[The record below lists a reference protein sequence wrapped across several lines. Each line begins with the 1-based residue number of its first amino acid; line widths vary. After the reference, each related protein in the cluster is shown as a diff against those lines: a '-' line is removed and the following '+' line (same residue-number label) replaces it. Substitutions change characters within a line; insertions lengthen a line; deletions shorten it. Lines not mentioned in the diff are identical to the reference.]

1 MHACSLVV
9 EIQSLVAVVI
19 QSTGA
24 CISSHHISSRC
35 FSLYIMLLLLLLIL
49 QDVQGRLQESVT
61 ALTKFRDV
69 EWLPGKAAAAAAEK
83 APPTPS
89 GSPSKTD
96 LSVVSDTESTL
107 TDATDEAST
116 ENGSSPAVSA
126 TTTTAATTTAAGSD
140 HLTQITEEGEEEG
153 GGGGSN
159 SHSNS
164 HGEIMEDDP
173 QTREPVHRA
182 VTITMEAYAMVLG
195 HDVKTNR
202 GCELAMDGM
211 HMLVSK
217 QYFSGR
223 AGGKDDSSGSGS
235 KAAAAAKKDGT
246 ELPPASL
253 MHRLVESIAKTSESN
268 VDIVQTAV
276 VRTLRAIT
284 TSPKCGVHEST
295 MLLALRSTFH
305 VYLVTKTPACKQLA
319 KEALLDTL
327 RSVFFR
333 MEAYDV
339 MARGQARKIA
349 DAVGDANPKSVDEPA
364 PASSG
369 EGTATDASPV
379 EEGPAAFPSQY
390 HTDSYVLLG
399 SLCKMCSKELPVDV
413 GSEPDTRAVPR
424 LFNTQVPTDPLALN
438 SKILSLELILSAL
451 DYCGDAFF
459 EGEKFIYLVQNYLCV
474 ALLKNCVSSH
484 TQVAFLSQKI
494 FLVLVSKSFPV
505 PSTIATATM
514 PYGNSDT
521 PAYTVLRLFLYII
534 RYTSSRVT

>member
-1 MHACSLVV
+1 
-9 EIQSLVAVVI
+9 
-19 QSTGA
+19 
-24 CISSHHISSRC
+24 
-35 FSLYIMLLLLLLIL
+35 
-49 QDVQGRLQESVT
+49 VQERLQEAVT
-61 ALTKFRDV
+61 ALTSFRDK
-69 EWLPGKAAAAAAEK
+69 EWLPGKGVGQ
-83 APPTPS
+83 PGTPS
-89 GSPSKTD
+89 GSVKGSKRDPSD
-96 LSVVSDTESTL
+96 SVVSDTESTL

-116 ENGSSPAVSA
+116 ENGGSPV
-126 TTTTAATTTAAGSD
+126 AAAAGSD
-140 HLTQITEEGEEEG
+140 HLARITEEG
-153 GGGGSN
+153 GSDPA
-159 SHSNS
+159 
-164 HGEIMEDDP
+164 EDDP

-182 VTITMEAYAMVLG
+182 VTTTMEAYAMVLG
-195 HDVKTNR
+195 HDAKTNR
-202 GCELAMDGM
+202 GCELSMDGM

-235 KAAAAAKKDGT
+235 KAAATAKKDGT

-253 MHRLVESIAKTSESN
+253 MHRLVDSIAKTSESN

-276 VRTLRAIT
+276 VRTLRAIM

-305 VYLVTKTPACKQLA
+305 VYLVTKSPACKQSA
-319 KEALLDTL
+319 KEALLDML

-349 DAVGDANPKSVDEPA
+349 DAVNDTNSKSADEQA
-364 PASSG
+364 PGG
-369 EGTATDASPV
+369 EDTATVEPPV
-379 EEGPAAFPSQY
+379 AEGPAAFPSQY

-399 SLCKMCSKELPVDV
+399 SLCKMCSKELPVDA
-413 GSEPDTRAVPR
+413 GSEPDTRPVPR
-424 LFNTQVPTDPLALN
+424 LFNTHVPTDPLALN

-494 FLVLVSKSFPV
+494 FLVLVSKPSPV
-505 PSTIATATM
+505 PSTIATM
-514 PYGNSDT
+514 Q
-521 PAYTVLRLFLYII
+521 
-534 RYTSSRVT
+534 

>member
-1 MHACSLVV
+1 MHLIISHLVP
-9 EIQSLVAVVI
+9 LL
-19 QSTGA
+19 T
-24 CISSHHISSRC
+24 IS
-35 FSLYIMLLLLLLIL
+35 YIMLLLLVLLP
-49 QDVQGRLQESVT
+49 QDVQQRLQEAVT
-61 ALTKFRDV
+61 ALTSFRDKD
-69 EWLPGKAAAAAAEK
+69 WLPGQAV
-83 APPTPS
+83 TPS
-89 GSPSKTD
+89 GSAKGSH
-96 LSVVSDTESTL
+96 LSALSDTESTM
-107 TDATDEAST
+107 TDATDETST
-116 ENGSSPAVSA
+116 ENGGSP
-126 TTTTAATTTAAGSD
+126 TAGAAAAGPD
-140 HLTQITEEGEEEG
+140 HLAKITEEG
-153 GGGGSN
+153 GSN
-159 SHSNS
+159 S
-164 HGEIMEDDP
+164 EMEDDP

-182 VTITMEAYAMVLG
+182 VTIAMEAYAMVLG
-195 HDVKTNR
+195 HDAKTNK

-211 HMLVSK
+211 HMLVTK

-235 KAAAAAKKDGT
+235 KAQAAAKKDGT

-253 MHRLVESIAKTSESN
+253 MHRVVDSIAKTSESN

-276 VRTLRAIT
+276 VRTLRAIM

-305 VYLVTKTPACKQLA
+305 VYLVTKSPACKQLA
-319 KEALLDTL
+319 KDALLDTL
-327 RSVFFR
+327 RSIFFR

-349 DAVGDANPKSVDEPA
+349 DATSDTNSKSADEPA
-364 PASSG
+364 TAPGG
-369 EGTATDASPV
+369 EDTATDAPPV

-399 SLCKMCSKELPVDV
+399 SLCKMCSKELPVDI

-494 FLVLVSKSFPV
+494 FLVLVSNT
-505 PSTIATATM
+505 STIATM
-514 PYGNSDT
+514 LYGDIDT
-521 PAYTVLRLFLYII
+521 PANTRL
-534 RYTSSRVT
+534 

>member
-1 MHACSLVV
+1 M
-9 EIQSLVAVVI
+9 I
-19 QSTGA
+19 
-24 CISSHHISSRC
+24 
-35 FSLYIMLLLLLLIL
+35 LI
-49 QDVQGRLQESVT
+49 QDVQERLQEAVT
-61 ALTKFRDV
+61 ALTKFRDT
-69 EWLPGKAAAAAAEK
+69 EWLPGKAV
-83 APPTPS
+83 APS
-89 GSPSKTD
+89 SSPKG
-96 LSVVSDTESTL
+96 LSDTESTM
-107 TDATDEAST
+107 TDATDELST
-116 ENGSSPAVSA
+116 ENGGSPA
-126 TTTTAATTTAAGSD
+126 AAAAAAVD
-140 HLTQITEEGEEEG
+140 RDPLAKITEED
-153 GGGGSN
+153 GSN
-159 SHSNS
+159 SEGDDNPA
-164 HGEIMEDDP
+164 EDDP

-195 HDVKTNR
+195 HDAKTNR

-211 HMLVSK
+211 HMLVTK

-246 ELPPASL
+246 ELPPTSL
-253 MHRLVESIAKTSESN
+253 MHRVVESIAKTSESN

-276 VRTLRAIT
+276 VRTLRAVM

-305 VYLVTKTPACKQLA
+305 VYLVTKAPACKQLA

-349 DAVGDANPKSVDEPA
+349 DAVSDTNSKSSADEPA
-364 PASSG
+364 PPSG
-369 EGTATDASPV
+369 GEDTATV
-379 EEGPAAFPSQY
+379 EPPEAEGPAAFPSQY

-413 GSEPDTRAVPR
+413 GSEPDTRSVPR

-438 SKILSLELILSAL
+438 SKILSLELILSLL

-494 FLVLVSKSFPV
+494 FLVLVSNSSSV
-505 PSTIATATM
+505 PSSIATM
-514 PYGNSDT
+514 QYSDSDT
-521 PAYTVLRLFLYII
+521 AANTYFQLILLH
-534 RYTSSRVT
+534 

>member
-1 MHACSLVV
+1 MKH
-9 EIQSLVAVVI
+9 
-19 QSTGA
+19 
-24 CISSHHISSRC
+24 
-35 FSLYIMLLLLLLIL
+35 
-49 QDVQGRLQESVT
+49 
-61 ALTKFRDV
+61 
-69 EWLPGKAAAAAAEK
+69 
-83 APPTPS
+83 PP
-89 GSPSKTD
+89 KWWQ
-96 LSVVSDTESTL
+96 
-107 TDATDEAST
+107 
-116 ENGSSPAVSA
+116 SA
-126 TTTTAATTTAAGSD
+126 TAAAAGSD
-140 HLTQITEEGEEEG
+140 HLAKITED
-153 GGGGSN
+153 GSN
-159 SHSNS
+159 S
-164 HGEIMEDDP
+164 ELEDDP

-182 VTITMEAYAMVLG
+182 ITITMEAYAMVLG
-195 HDVKTNR
+195 HDAKTNK

-276 VRTLRAIT
+276 VRTLRAIM

-349 DAVGDANPKSVDEPA
+349 DAVSDTNSKSADEPA
-364 PASSG
+364 VRWRTQRQPRPQKWKVRLS
-369 EGTATDASPV
+369 
-379 EEGPAAFPSQY
+379 SQY

-399 SLCKMCSKELPVDV
+399 YCARCVPRAPVDV
-413 GSEPDTRAVPR
+413 GGRIHGRP
-424 LFNTQVPTDPLALN
+424 
-438 SKILSLELILSAL
+438 
-451 DYCGDAFF
+451 
-459 EGEKFIYLVQNYLCV
+459 
-474 ALLKNCVSSH
+474 
-484 TQVAFLSQKI
+484 
-494 FLVLVSKSFPV
+494 
-505 PSTIATATM
+505 
-514 PYGNSDT
+514 
-521 PAYTVLRLFLYII
+521 
-534 RYTSSRVT
+534 

>member
-1 MHACSLVV
+1 VQGL
-9 EIQSLVAVVI
+9 
-19 QSTGA
+19 
-24 CISSHHISSRC
+24 
-35 FSLYIMLLLLLLIL
+35 L
-49 QDVQGRLQESVT
+49 QDAVT
-61 ALTKFRDV
+61 ALTSFRDK
-69 EWLPGKAAAAAAEK
+69 EWLPGKAVT
-83 APPTPS
+83 PTPS
-89 GSPSKTD
+89 GSGKVTKNE
-96 LSVVSDTESTL
+96 LSDTDSTM
-107 TDATDEAST
+107 TDATDETST
-116 ENGSSPAVSA
+116 EHSGNGSP
-126 TTTTAATTTAAGSD
+126 TAAAAAAGTD
-140 HLTQITEEGEEEG
+140 HLDRITEEEG
-153 GGGGSN
+153 SSGSN
-159 SHSNS
+159 SPDDDLA
-164 HGEIMEDDP
+164 EDDP

-182 VTITMEAYAMVLG
+182 VMITMEAYAMVLG
-195 HDVKTNR
+195 HDAKTNR

-211 HMLVSK
+211 QMLVSK

-235 KAAAAAKKDGT
+235 KAAAVAKKDGT

-253 MHRLVESIAKTSESN
+253 MHRLVDSIAKTSETH

-276 VRTLRAIT
+276 VRTLRAIM

-305 VYLVTKTPACKQLA
+305 VYLVTKSPACKQLA

-349 DAVGDANPKSVDEPA
+349 DAISDTNSKSSDEPA
-364 PASSG
+364 PASDG
-369 EGTATDASPV
+369 EDTGTATDTPPV
-379 EEGPAAFPSQY
+379 EEGPAAFASQY

-413 GSEPDTRAVPR
+413 GSEPDTRTVPR
-424 LFNTQVPTDPLALN
+424 LFNTQAPTDPLALN

-494 FLVLVSKSFPV
+494 FLVLVSETSPV
-505 PSTIATATM
+505 PAIATM
-514 PYGNSDT
+514 QHSDNEHT
-521 PAYTVLRLFLYII
+521 R
-534 RYTSSRVT
+534 

>member
-1 MHACSLVV
+1 MHL
-9 EIQSLVAVVI
+9 I
-19 QSTGA
+19 T
-24 CISSHHISSRC
+24 SRC
-35 FSLYIMLLLLLLIL
+35 PSLYIMLLLIFIR
-49 QDVQGRLQESVT
+49 QDVQGRLQEAVT
-61 ALTKFRDV
+61 ALTKFRDT
-69 EWLPGKAAAAAAEK
+69 EWLPGKAVEK
-83 APPTPS
+83 PSTPS

-96 LSVVSDTESTL
+96 LSVDTESTL
-107 TDATDEAST
+107 TDATDETST
-116 ENGSSPAVSA
+116 ENGGSPTASA
-126 TTTTAATTTAAGSD
+126 SAAASSD
-140 HLTQITEEGEEEG
+140 HLAKITEEG
-153 GGGGSN
+153 SN
-159 SHSNS
+159 SEGNPA
-164 HGEIMEDDP
+164 EDDP
-173 QTREPVHRA
+173 QTREPVHHA

-195 HDVKTNR
+195 HDAKTNR

-295 MLLALRSTFH
+295 MLVALRSTFH
-305 VYLVTKTPACKQLA
+305 VYLVTKSPACKQLA

-349 DAVGDANPKSVDEPA
+349 DAVSDTNSKSADEPA
-364 PASSG
+364 PSG
-369 EGTATDASPV
+369 GEDTATV
-379 EEGPAAFPSQY
+379 EPPEVEGPAAFPSQY

-413 GSEPDTRAVPR
+413 GNEPDTRPVPR
-424 LFNTQVPTDPLALN
+424 LFNTQAPTDPLALN

-494 FLVLVSKSFPV
+494 FLVLVSTASPV
-505 PSTIATATM
+505 PSTMRTIQ
-514 PYGNSDT
+514 YGGTDT
-521 PAYTVLRLFLYII
+521 CANTVLRLFLLHH
-534 RYTSSRVT
+534 